1 MRPRYYLP
9 KQEFRTRGE
18 IMESSAASFVVKIG
32 GRLLPGTLLYLRGGA
47 LEEGEGGREGGGG
60 ERRRGGND
68 RAFPLVSR
76 GEYRGREILGRE
88 NFFLLDFFVSGI
100 VFFRAKNEK

>member
-47 LEEGEGGREGGGG
+47 LEEGEGG